1 MNLKKILTTTSLI
14 TLLSSLSA
22 TSNSADKIGVTQD
35 LGILI
40 TGYYKYDEPDYMYNK
55 SEVQDHLL
63 DNFGLM
69 YNAKNNFLYEGY
81 LNQLEFDADFRR
93 FDINYW
99 SNGTGTAKNIENDV
113 YNLRALYGIQ
123 ASDKLMFK
131 TGYGY
136 RYLLDK
142 KKGMFSS
149 NGTGP
154 GYDRTQEYTYIPFI
168 VEANMP
174 VAGVNGKLKL
184 EYDYFIWGFLE
195 NEYLNSASNTNM
207 RNDDGYSM
215 KVSYKFPYNGI
226 NIEPYYEYMNV
237 EKSNNHVRGGTTSWE
252 PHNTTTEFGVKVSKT
267 FGEQDL
273 KSVPNGKRL
282 FNNEKVYLG
291 AEILKVELDTG
302 ISNGSS
308 GVNIDEDSYGY
319 SIIAGYEINKNLDLE
334 LSYNDF
340 GKASVFM
347 PLAAS
352 TIKTDGRIQNKRF
365 ASGTQVPSGQDNLS
379 LNYRSSSTGISL
391 KPKAD
396 LGNGINVNAT
406 IGYANYLQS
415 EQTVYPNAGSG
426 QTMHEYEG
434 KDWFY
439 GVGVGAKVSNN
450 IDLSLNYKKYE
461 MYYDAEV
468 LSASIRY
475 IF

>member
-1 MNLKKILTTTSLI
+1 MNFKKILITTSLA
-14 TLLSSLSA
+14 TLLSSLST

-40 TGYYKYDEPDYMYNK
+40 TGYYKYDEPDFMYNK

-63 DNFGLM
+63 NNFGIM
-69 YNAKNNFLYEGY
+69 YNAKNNFLFEGY

-99 SNGTGTAKNIENDV
+99 SNGTGTVKNVENDV

-136 RYLLDK
+136 RHLIDK
-142 KKGMFSS
+142 KKGLTTT
-149 NGTGP
+149 TGGV
-154 GYDRTQEYTYIPFI
+154 GYDRIQEYEYIPFI

-184 EYDYFIWGFLE
+184 EYDYFIWGFNQ
-195 NEYLNSASNTNM
+195 NEFVNSASNVNM

-215 KVSYKFPYNGI
+215 KVSYKFPYSGI

-237 EKSNNHVRGGTTSWE
+237 EKSKTVSGSTE
-252 PHNTTTEFGVKVSKT
+252 PHNTTTEFGVKISKT
-267 FGEQDL
+267 FGEQEL

-291 AEILKVELDTG
+291 AEILRVELDTG
-302 ISNGSS
+302 LSNGSAN
-308 GVNIDEDSYGY
+308 VKIDEDSYGY
-319 SIIAGYEINKNLDLE
+319 SLTAGYEINKNLDLE
-334 LSYNDF
+334 ISYNDF
-340 GKASVFM
+340 GKAE
-347 PLAAS
+347 LTAS
-352 TIKTDGRIQNKRF
+352 TSGSTFKTDGRVQKRTYSSGSTLTTAQNNVSINF
-365 ASGTQVPSGQDNLS
+365 
-379 LNYRSSSTGISL
+379 RSNSTGVAL

-396 LGNGINVNAT
+396 LGNGVNINGLV
-406 IGYANYLQS
+406 GYANYLQS
-415 EQTVYPNAGSG
+415 EQTVYPNAGNS

-450 IDLSLNYKKYE
+450 LDLSLNYKKYE

-468 LSASIRY
+468 LSASVRY

>member
-1 MNLKKILTTTSLI
+1 MNFKKILITTSLA
-14 TLLSSLSA
+14 TLLSSLS
-22 TSNSADKIGVTQD
+22 TISNSADKIGVTQD

-40 TGYYKYDEPDYMYNK
+40 TGYYKYDEPDFMYNK

-63 DNFGLM
+63 NNFGIM
-69 YNAKNNFLYEGY
+69 YNAKNNFLLDGY

-99 SNGTGTAKNIENDV
+99 SNGTGTIKNVENDV

-136 RYLLDK
+136 RYLIDK
-142 KKGMFSS
+142 KKGVTTT
-149 NGTGP
+149 TGAV
-154 GYDRTQEYTYIPFI
+154 GYDRIQEYEYIPFI

-184 EYDYFIWGFLE
+184 EYDYFIWGFNQ
-195 NEYLNSASNTNM
+195 NEFVNSASNVNM

-215 KVSYKFPYNGI
+215 KVSYKFPYSGI

-237 EKSNNHVRGGTTSWE
+237 EKSKTVSGSTE
-252 PHNTTTEFGVKVSKT
+252 PHNTTTEFGVKISKT
-267 FGEQDL
+267 FGEQEL

-308 GVNIDEDSYGY
+308 GVKIDEDSYGY

-340 GKASVFM
+340 GKASIFM
-347 PLAAS
+347 PLVGS
-352 TIKTDGRIQNKRF
+352 TFKTDGRIQNKRF
-365 ASGTQVPSGQDNLS
+365 ASGTEVSSGQNNLS
-379 LNYRSSSTGISL
+379 VNYRSSSTGISL

-396 LGNGINVNAT
+396 LGNGVNINGL

-415 EQTVYPNAGSG
+415 EETVWPNAGNS
-426 QTMHEYEG
+426 QTMNEYEG

-450 IDLSLNYKKYE
+450 LDLSLNYKKYE

-468 LSASIRY
+468 LSASVRY

>member
-1 MNLKKILTTTSLI
+1 MNFKKILITTSLA
-14 TLLSSLSA
+14 TLLSSLS
-22 TSNSADKIGVTQD
+22 TISNSADKIGVTQD

-40 TGYYKYDEPDYMYNK
+40 TGYYKYDEPDFMYNK

-63 DNFGLM
+63 NNFGIM
-69 YNAKNNFLYEGY
+69 YNAKNNFLLDGY

-99 SNGTGTAKNIENDV
+99 SNGTGTIKNVENDV

-136 RYLLDK
+136 RYLIDK
-142 KKGMFSS
+142 KKGVTTT
-149 NGTGP
+149 TGAV
-154 GYDRTQEYTYIPFI
+154 GYDRIQEYEYIPFI

-184 EYDYFIWGFLE
+184 EYDHFVYGFNQ
-195 NEYLNSASNTNM
+195 NEFVNSASNVNM

-215 KVSYKFPYNGI
+215 KVSYKFPYSGI

-237 EKSNNHVRGGTTSWE
+237 EKSKTVSGSTE

-267 FGEQDL
+267 FGEQEL
-273 KSVPNGKRL
+273 KSVSNGKRL

-291 AEILKVELDTG
+291 ADILKVNLDTG
-302 ISNGSS
+302 LSS
-308 GVNIDEDSYGY
+308 PTGTVKIDEGSYGY
-319 SIIAGYEINKNLDLE
+319 TLTAGYEINKNLDLE
-334 LSYNDF
+334 ISYNDF
-340 GKASVFM
+340 GKAK
-347 PLAAS
+347 L
-352 TIKTDGRIQNKRF
+352 
-365 ASGTQVPSGQDNLS
+365 
-379 LNYRSSSTGISL
+379 SSSTGVNTFITDGRFANRYFPKGTELGMAYANGSINFRSNSTGIAL

-396 LGNGINVNAT
+396 LGNGININGFV
-406 IGYANYLQS
+406 GYANYLQS
-415 EQTVYPNAGSG
+415 EQEVYPTPAYNS
-426 QTMHEYEG
+426 MYEYEG

-450 IDLSLNYKKYE
+450 LDLSLNYKKYE

-468 LSASIRY
+468 LSASVRY

>member
-1 MNLKKILTTTSLI
+1 MNFKKILITTSLA
-14 TLLSSLSA
+14 TLLSSLST

-35 LGILI
+35 IGVLI
-40 TGYYKYDEPDYMYNK
+40 TGYYKYDEPDFMYNK

-63 DNFGLM
+63 NNFGIM
-69 YNAKNNFLYEGY
+69 YNAKNNFLFEGY

-123 ASDKLMFK
+123 VSDKLMFK

-136 RYLLDK
+136 RHLLDK
-142 KKGMFSS
+142 KKG
-149 NGTGP
+149 GLTTTGSV
-154 GYDRTQEYTYIPFI
+154 GYDRIQEYEYIPFI
-168 VEANMP
+168 AEAAMP
-174 VAGVNGKLKL
+174 IAGVNGKLKL
-184 EYDYFIWGFLE
+184 EYDYFVWGFNQ
-195 NEYLNSASNTNM
+195 NEFVNSASNVNM

-215 KVSYKFPYNGI
+215 KISYKFPYSGI

-237 EKSNNHVRGGTTSWE
+237 EKSTTVSGSTE

-291 AEILKVELDTG
+291 AEVLKVELDTG

-308 GVNIDEDSYGY
+308 GVKIDEDSYGY

-347 PLAAS
+347 PLSAS
-352 TIKTDGRIQNKRF
+352 TVKTDGRVQNKRF
-365 ASGTQVPSGQDNLS
+365 ASGASVSAGSDNLS
-379 LNYRSSSTGISL
+379 LNYRSNSTGISL

-396 LGNGINVNAT
+396 LGNGININGLV
-406 IGYANYLQS
+406 GYANYLQS
-415 EQTVYPNAGSG
+415 EQTVYPNAGNS
-426 QTMHEYEG
+426 QIMHEYEG

-439 GVGVGAKVSNN
+439 GVGVGVKVSNN
-450 IDLSLNYKKYE
+450 LDLSLNYKKYE

-468 LSASIRY
+468 LSASVRY

>member
-1 MNLKKILTTTSLI
+1 MNFKKILITTSLA
-14 TLLSSLSA
+14 TLLSSLST

-40 TGYYKYDEPDYMYNK
+40 TGYYKYDEPDFMYNK

-63 DNFGLM
+63 NNFGIM
-69 YNAKNNFLYEGY
+69 YNAKNNFLFEGY

-99 SNGTGTAKNIENDV
+99 SNGTGTVKNVENDV

-136 RYLLDK
+136 RHLIDK
-142 KKGMFSS
+142 KKGVTTT
-149 NGTGP
+149 TGGV
-154 GYDRTQEYTYIPFI
+154 GYDRIQEYEYIPFI

-184 EYDYFIWGFLE
+184 EYDYFVYGFNQ
-195 NEYLNSASNTNM
+195 NEFVNSASNVNM

-215 KVSYKFPYNGI
+215 KVSYKFPYSGI

-237 EKSNNHVRGGTTSWE
+237 EKSKTVSGSTE
-252 PHNTTTEFGVKVSKT
+252 PHNTTTEFGVKISKT
-267 FGEQDL
+267 FGEQEL
-273 KSVPNGKRL
+273 KSVPSGKRL
-282 FNNEKVYLG
+282 FNNEKIYLG
-291 AEILKVELDTG
+291 ADILKVNLDTG
-302 ISNGSS
+302 LSNGSAN
-308 GVNIDEDSYGY
+308 VKIDEDSYGY
-319 SIIAGYEINKNLDLE
+319 SLTAGYEINKNLDLE
-334 LSYNDF
+334 ISYNDF
-340 GKASVFM
+340 GKAELS
-347 PLAAS
+347 AS
-352 TIKTDGRIQNKRF
+352 TSGSTFKTDGRVQNRSYS
-365 ASGTQVPSGQDNLS
+365 SGSTLTTTQNNVSINF
-379 LNYRSSSTGISL
+379 RSNSTGVAL

-396 LGNGINVNAT
+396 LGNGVSINGLV
-406 IGYANYLQS
+406 GYANYLQS
-415 EQTVYPNAGSG
+415 EQTVYPNAGNN
-426 QTMHEYEG
+426 QTMHSYEG

-450 IDLSLNYKKYE
+450 LDLSLNYKKYE

-468 LSASIRY
+468 LSASVRY

>member
-40 TGYYKYDEPDYMYNK
+40 TGYYKYDEPDFMYNK

-63 DNFGLM
+63 NNFGIM

-99 SNGTGTAKNIENDV
+99 SNGTGTLKNVENDV

-136 RYLLDK
+136 RHLLDK
-142 KKGMFSS
+142 KKGLYTS
-149 NGTGP
+149 NGSGP
-154 GYDRTQEYTYIPFI
+154 AYDRTQEYEYIPFI

-184 EYDYFIWGFLE
+184 EYDYFIWGFNQ
-195 NEYLNSASNTNM
+195 NEFVNSASNVNM

-215 KVSYKFPYNGI
+215 KVSYKFPYSGI

-237 EKSNNHVRGGTTSWE
+237 EKSTTVSGSTE

-308 GVNIDEDSYGY
+308 GVKIDEDSYGY

-352 TIKTDGRIQNKRF
+352 TAKTDGRFQNKRF
-365 ASGTQVPSGQDNLS
+365 ASGTTFSAGTDNVS

-396 LGNGINVNAT
+396 LGNGVNINALV
-406 IGYANYLQS
+406 GYANYLQS
-415 EQTVYPNAGSG
+415 EETVAPNIGNS
-426 QTMHEYEG
+426 QVMHEYEG

-450 IDLSLNYKKYE
+450 LDLSLNYKKYE

-468 LSASIRY
+468 LSASVRY

>member
-40 TGYYKYDEPDYMYNK
+40 TGYYKYDEPDFMYNK

-63 DNFGLM
+63 NNFGIM

-123 ASDKLMFK
+123 VSDKLMFK

-136 RYLLDK
+136 RHLLDK
-142 KKGMFSS
+142 KKG
-149 NGTGP
+149 GLTTTGSV
-154 GYDRTQEYTYIPFI
+154 GYDRIQEYEYIPFI
-168 VEANMP
+168 AEANMP
-174 VAGVNGKLKL
+174 IAGVNGKLKL
-184 EYDYFIWGFLE
+184 EYDYFVWGFNQ
-195 NEYLNSASNTNM
+195 NEFVNSASNVNM

-215 KVSYKFPYNGI
+215 KISYKFPYSGI

-237 EKSNNHVRGGTTSWE
+237 EKSTTVSGSTE
-252 PHNTTTEFGVKVSKT
+252 PHNTTTEFGVKISKT

-282 FNNEKVYLG
+282 FNNEKLYLG
-291 AEILKVELDTG
+291 AEVLKVELDTG

-308 GVNIDEDSYGY
+308 GVKIDEDSYGY

-347 PLAAS
+347 PLSAS
-352 TIKTDGRIQNKRF
+352 TVKTDGRVQNKRY
-365 ASGTQVPSGQDNLS
+365 ASGTQVSAGADNLS

-396 LGNGINVNAT
+396 LGNGVNINALV
-406 IGYANYLQS
+406 GYANYLQS
-415 EQTVYPNAGSG
+415 EETVSPNIGNA
-426 QTMHEYEG
+426 QVMHEYEG

-439 GVGVGAKVSNN
+439 GVGVGAKISNN
-450 IDLSLNYKKYE
+450 LDLSLNYKKYE

-468 LSASIRY
+468 LSASVRY

>member
-1 MNLKKILTTTSLI
+1 
-14 TLLSSLSA
+14 
-22 TSNSADKIGVTQD
+22 
-35 LGILI
+35 
-40 TGYYKYDEPDYMYNK
+40 
-55 SEVQDHLL
+55 
-63 DNFGLM
+63 
-69 YNAKNNFLYEGY
+69 
-81 LNQLEFDADFRR
+81 
-93 FDINYW
+93 
-99 SNGTGTAKNIENDV
+99 
-113 YNLRALYGIQ
+113 
-123 ASDKLMFK
+123 
-131 TGYGY
+131 
-136 RYLLDK
+136 
-142 KKGMFSS
+142 
-149 NGTGP
+149 
-154 GYDRTQEYTYIPFI
+154 
-168 VEANMP
+168 MP
-174 VAGVNGKLKL
+174 VAGINGKLKL
-184 EYDYFIWGFLE
+184 EYDHFVYGFNQ
-195 NEYLNSASNTNM
+195 NEFVNSASNVNM

-237 EKSNNHVRGGTTSWE
+237 ERSTTVSGFTE

-267 FGEQDL
+267 FGEQEL

-308 GVNIDEDSYGY
+308 GVKIDEDSYGY

-352 TIKTDGRIQNKRF
+352 TAKTDGRLQNKRF
-365 ASGTQVPSGQDNLS
+365 ASGTTIQANNNSTS
-379 LNYRSSSTGISL
+379 LNYRSNSKGLAL

-396 LGNGINVNAT
+396 LGNGVNINGLV
-406 IGYANYLQS
+406 GYANYLQS
-415 EQTVYPNAGSG
+415 EQTVYPNAGNS
-426 QTMHEYEG
+426 QSMFEYEG

-439 GVGVGAKVSNN
+439 GVGVGVKVSNN
-450 IDLSLNYKKYE
+450 LDLSLNYKKYE

-468 LSASIRY
+468 LSASVRY

>member
-1 MNLKKILTTTSLI
+1 MNFKKILITTSLA
-14 TLLSSLSA
+14 TLLSSLST

-40 TGYYKYDEPDYMYNK
+40 TGYYKYDEPDFMYNK

-63 DNFGLM
+63 NNFGIM
-69 YNAKNNFLYEGY
+69 YNAKNNFLFEGY

-99 SNGTGTAKNIENDV
+99 SNGTGTVKNVENDV

-136 RYLLDK
+136 RHLIDK
-142 KKGMFSS
+142 KKGVTTT
-149 NGTGP
+149 TGGV
-154 GYDRTQEYTYIPFI
+154 GYDRIQEYEYIPFI

-184 EYDYFIWGFLE
+184 EYDYFIWGFNQ
-195 NEYLNSASNTNM
+195 NEFVNSASNVNM

-215 KVSYKFPYNGI
+215 KVSYKFPYSGI

-237 EKSNNHVRGGTTSWE
+237 EKSKTVSGSTE
-252 PHNTTTEFGVKVSKT
+252 PHNTTTEFGVKISKT
-267 FGEQDL
+267 FGEQEL

-291 AEILKVELDTG
+291 AEILRVELDTG
-302 ISNGSS
+302 LSNGSAN
-308 GVNIDEDSYGY
+308 VKIDEDSYGY
-319 SIIAGYEINKNLDLE
+319 SLTAGYEINKNLDLE
-334 LSYNDF
+334 ISYNDF
-340 GKASVFM
+340 GKAE
-347 PLAAS
+347 LTAS
-352 TIKTDGRIQNKRF
+352 TSGSTFKTDGRVQNRTYS
-365 ASGTQVPSGQDNLS
+365 SGSTLTTAQNNVSINF
-379 LNYRSSSTGISL
+379 RSNSTGVAL

-396 LGNGINVNAT
+396 LGNGVNINGLV
-406 IGYANYLQS
+406 GYANYLQS
-415 EQTVYPNAGSG
+415 EQTVYPNAGNS

-450 IDLSLNYKKYE
+450 LDLSLNYKKYE

-468 LSASIRY
+468 LSASVRY

>member
-1 MNLKKILTTTSLI
+1 MNFKKILITTSLA
-14 TLLSSLSA
+14 TLLSSLST

-40 TGYYKYDEPDYMYNK
+40 TGYYKYDEPDFMYNK

-63 DNFGLM
+63 NNFGIM
-69 YNAKNNFLYEGY
+69 YNAKNNFLFEGY

-99 SNGTGTAKNIENDV
+99 SNGTGTVKNVENDV

-136 RYLLDK
+136 RHLIDK
-142 KKGMFSS
+142 KKGVTTT
-149 NGTGP
+149 TGGV
-154 GYDRTQEYTYIPFI
+154 GYDRIQEYEYIPFI

-184 EYDYFIWGFLE
+184 EYDYFIWGFNQ
-195 NEYLNSASNTNM
+195 NEFVNSASNVNM

-215 KVSYKFPYNGI
+215 KVSYKFPYSGI

-237 EKSNNHVRGGTTSWE
+237 EKSKTVSGSTE
-252 PHNTTTEFGVKVSKT
+252 PHNTTTEFGVKISKT
-267 FGEQDL
+267 FGEQEL

-302 ISNGSS
+302 LSNGSAN
-308 GVNIDEDSYGY
+308 VKIDEDSYGY
-319 SIIAGYEINKNLDLE
+319 SLTAGYEINKNLDLE
-334 LSYNDF
+334 ISYNDF
-340 GKASVFM
+340 GKAE
-347 PLAAS
+347 LTAS
-352 TIKTDGRIQNKRF
+352 TSGSTFKTDGRVQNRTYS
-365 ASGTQVPSGQDNLS
+365 SGSTLTTAQNNVSINF
-379 LNYRSSSTGISL
+379 RSNSTGVAL

-396 LGNGINVNAT
+396 LGNGVNINGLV
-406 IGYANYLQS
+406 GYANYLQS
-415 EQTVYPNAGSG
+415 EQTVYPNAGNS

-450 IDLSLNYKKYE
+450 LDLSLNYKKYE

-468 LSASIRY
+468 LSASVRY

>member
-1 MNLKKILTTTSLI
+1 MNFKKILITTSLA
-14 TLLSSLSA
+14 TLLSSLST

-40 TGYYKYDEPDYMYNK
+40 TGYYKYDEPDFMYNK

-63 DNFGLM
+63 NNFGIM
-69 YNAKNNFLYEGY
+69 YNAKNNFLFEGY

-99 SNGTGTAKNIENDV
+99 SNGTGTVKNVENDV

-136 RYLLDK
+136 RHLIDK
-142 KKGMFSS
+142 KKGVTTT
-149 NGTGP
+149 TGGV
-154 GYDRTQEYTYIPFI
+154 GYDRIQEYEYIPFI

-184 EYDYFIWGFLE
+184 EYDYFIWGFNQ
-195 NEYLNSASNTNM
+195 NEFVNSASNVNM

-215 KVSYKFPYNGI
+215 KVSYKFPYSGI

-237 EKSNNHVRGGTTSWE
+237 EKSKTVSGSTE
-252 PHNTTTEFGVKVSKT
+252 PHNTTTEFGVKISKT
-267 FGEQDL
+267 FGEQEL

-302 ISNGSS
+302 LSNGSAN
-308 GVNIDEDSYGY
+308 VKIDEDSYGY
-319 SIIAGYEINKNLDLE
+319 SLTAGYEINKNLDLE
-334 LSYNDF
+334 ISYNDF
-340 GKASVFM
+340 GKAQ
-347 PLAAS
+347 LTAS
-352 TIKTDGRIQNKRF
+352 TSGSTFKTDGRVQNRTYS
-365 ASGTQVPSGQDNLS
+365 SGSTLTTAQNNVSINF
-379 LNYRSSSTGISL
+379 RSNSTGVAL

-396 LGNGINVNAT
+396 LGNGVNINGLV
-406 IGYANYLQS
+406 GYANYLQS
-415 EQTVYPNAGSG
+415 EQTVYPNAGNS
-426 QTMHEYEG
+426 QIMHEYEG

-450 IDLSLNYKKYE
+450 LDLSLNYKKYE

>member
-40 TGYYKYDEPDYMYNK
+40 TGYYKYDEPDFMYNK

-63 DNFGLM
+63 NNFGIM

-123 ASDKLMFK
+123 VSDKLMFK

-136 RYLLDK
+136 RHLLDK
-142 KKGMFSS
+142 KKG
-149 NGTGP
+149 GLTTTGSV
-154 GYDRTQEYTYIPFI
+154 GYDRIQEYEYIPFI
-168 VEANMP
+168 AEANMP
-174 VAGVNGKLKL
+174 IAGVNGKLKL
-184 EYDYFIWGFLE
+184 EYDYFVWGFNQ
-195 NEYLNSASNTNM
+195 NEFVNSASNVNM

-215 KVSYKFPYNGI
+215 KISYKFPYSGI

-237 EKSNNHVRGGTTSWE
+237 EKSKTVSGSTE
-252 PHNTTTEFGVKVSKT
+252 PHNTTTELGVKFSKT

-282 FNNEKVYLG
+282 FNNEKLYLG
-291 AEILKVELDTG
+291 AEVLKVELDTG

-308 GVNIDEDSYGY
+308 GVKIDEDSYGY

-347 PLAAS
+347 PLSAS
-352 TIKTDGRIQNKRF
+352 TAKTDGRFQNKRW
-365 ASGTQVPSGQDNLS
+365 ASGTTFSAGADNLS
-379 LNYRSSSTGISL
+379 LNYRSNSTGISL

-396 LGNGINVNAT
+396 LGNGVNINALV
-406 IGYANYLQS
+406 GYANYLQS
-415 EQTVYPNAGSG
+415 EESVAPNLGNA
-426 QTMHEYEG
+426 QVMHEYQG

-439 GVGVGAKVSNN
+439 GVGVGAKISNN
-450 IDLSLNYKKYE
+450 LDLSLNYKKYE

-468 LSASIRY
+468 LSASVRY

>member
-1 MNLKKILTTTSLI
+1 MNFKKILITTSLA
-14 TLLSSLSA
+14 TLLSSLST

-40 TGYYKYDEPDYMYNK
+40 TGYYKYDEPDFMYNK

-63 DNFGLM
+63 NNFGIM
-69 YNAKNNFLYEGY
+69 YNAKNNFLFEGY

-136 RYLLDK
+136 RHLLDK
-142 KKGMFSS
+142 KKG
-149 NGTGP
+149 GLTTTGSV
-154 GYDRTQEYTYIPFI
+154 GYDRIQEYEYIPFI

-174 VAGVNGKLKL
+174 VAGINGKLKL
-184 EYDYFIWGFLE
+184 EYDHFVYGFNQ
-195 NEYLNSASNTNM
+195 NEFVNSASNVNM

-215 KVSYKFPYNGI
+215 KVSYKFPYSGI

-237 EKSNNHVRGGTTSWE
+237 EKSKTVSGSTE
-252 PHNTTTEFGVKVSKT
+252 PHNTTTEFGVKISKT

-282 FNNEKVYLG
+282 FNNEKLYLG
-291 AEILKVELDTG
+291 AEVLKVELDTG

-308 GVNIDEDSYGY
+308 GVKIDENSYGY

-347 PLAAS
+347 PLSAS
-352 TIKTDGRIQNKRF
+352 TVKTDGRVQNKRY
-365 ASGTQVPSGQDNLS
+365 ASGTQVPAGNDNLS

-396 LGNGINVNAT
+396 LGNGVNINALV
-406 IGYANYLQS
+406 GYANYLQS
-415 EQTVYPNAGSG
+415 EETVAPNIGNS
-426 QTMHEYEG
+426 QVMREYQG

-439 GVGVGAKVSNN
+439 GVGVGAKISNN
-450 IDLSLNYKKYE
+450 LDLSLNYKKYE

-468 LSASIRY
+468 LSASVRY

>member
-1 MNLKKILTTTSLI
+1 MNFKKILITTSLV
-14 TLLSSLSA
+14 TLLSSLST

-63 DNFGLM
+63 NNFGIM
-69 YNAKNNFLYEGY
+69 YNAKNNFLFEGY

-99 SNGTGTAKNIENDV
+99 SNGTGTVKNVENDV

-136 RYLLDK
+136 RHLIDK
-142 KKGMFSS
+142 KKGVRST
-149 NGTGP
+149 TGAV
-154 GYDRTQEYTYIPFI
+154 GYDRIQEYEYIPFI

-184 EYDYFIWGFLE
+184 EYDHFVYGFNQ
-195 NEYLNSASNTNM
+195 NEFVNSASNVNM

-215 KVSYKFPYNGI
+215 KVSYKFPYSGI

-237 EKSNNHVRGGTTSWE
+237 EKSKTVSGSTE

-267 FGEQDL
+267 FGEQEL

-291 AEILKVELDTG
+291 ADILKVNLDTG
-302 ISNGSS
+302 LSS
-308 GVNIDEDSYGY
+308 PTGTVKIDEGSYGY
-319 SIIAGYEINKNLDLE
+319 TLTAGYEINKNLDLE
-334 LSYNDF
+334 ISYNDF
-340 GKASVFM
+340 GKAK
-347 PLAAS
+347 L
-352 TIKTDGRIQNKRF
+352 
-365 ASGTQVPSGQDNLS
+365 
-379 LNYRSSSTGISL
+379 SSSTGANTFITDGRLQNRSYPKGTELGMVYNNGSINFRSNSTGIAL

-396 LGNGINVNAT
+396 LGNGININGFV
-406 IGYANYLQS
+406 GYANYLQS
-415 EQTVYPNAGSG
+415 EQEVYPTPAYNL
-426 QTMHEYEG
+426 MYEYEG

-450 IDLSLNYKKYE
+450 LDLSLSYKKYE

-468 LSASIRY
+468 LSASVRY

>member
-1 MNLKKILTTTSLI
+1 MNFKKILITTSLV
-14 TLLSSLSA
+14 TLLSSLST

-40 TGYYKYDEPDYMYNK
+40 TGYYKYDEPDFMYNK

-63 DNFGLM
+63 NNFGIT
-69 YNAKNNFLYEGY
+69 YNAKNNFLLEGY

-99 SNGTGTAKNIENDV
+99 SNGTGTVKNVENDV

-136 RYLLDK
+136 RHLIDK
-142 KKGMFSS
+142 KKGVTTT
-149 NGTGP
+149 TGAV
-154 GYDRTQEYTYIPFI
+154 GYDRIQEYEYIPFI

-184 EYDYFIWGFLE
+184 EYDYFVYGFNQ
-195 NEYLNSASNTNM
+195 NEFVNSASNVNM

-215 KVSYKFPYNGI
+215 KVSYKFPYSGI

-237 EKSNNHVRGGTTSWE
+237 EKSKTVSGSTE

-267 FGEQDL
+267 FGEQEL
-273 KSVPNGKRL
+273 KSVSNGKRL

-302 ISNGSS
+302 LSNGSAN
-308 GVNIDEDSYGY
+308 VKIDEDSYGY
-319 SIIAGYEINKNLDLE
+319 SLTAGYEINKNLDLE
-334 LSYNDF
+334 ISYNDF
-340 GKASVFM
+340 GKAKLS
-347 PLAAS
+347 AS
-352 TIKTDGRIQNKRF
+352 TSGSTFKTDGRSQNKTWS
-365 ASGTQVPSGQDNLS
+365 SGTTLTTTQNNTSINF
-379 LNYRSSSTGISL
+379 RSNSTGIAL

-396 LGNGINVNAT
+396 LGNGVNINGLV
-406 IGYANYLQS
+406 GYANYLQS
-415 EQTVYPNAGSG
+415 EQTVYPNAGNS
-426 QTMHEYEG
+426 QSMFEYEG

-439 GVGVGAKVSNN
+439 GVGVGAKVSSNL
-450 IDLSLNYKKYE
+450 DLSLNYKKYE

-468 LSASIRY
+468 LSASVRY

>member
-1 MNLKKILTTTSLI
+1 LITTSLV
-14 TLLSSLSA
+14 TLLSSLST

-40 TGYYKYDEPDYMYNK
+40 TGYYKYDEPDFMYNK

-63 DNFGLM
+63 NNFGIM
-69 YNAKNNFLYEGY
+69 YNAKNNFLLDGY

-99 SNGTGTAKNIENDV
+99 SNGTGTIKNVENDV

-136 RYLLDK
+136 RYLIDK
-142 KKGMFSS
+142 KKGVTTT
-149 NGTGP
+149 TGAV
-154 GYDRTQEYTYIPFI
+154 GYDRIQEYEYIPFI

-184 EYDYFIWGFLE
+184 EYDYFIWGFNQ
-195 NEYLNSASNTNM
+195 NEFVNSASNVNM

-215 KVSYKFPYNGI
+215 KVSYKFPYSGI

-237 EKSNNHVRGGTTSWE
+237 EKSKTVSGSTE
-252 PHNTTTEFGVKVSKT
+252 PHNTTTEFGVKISKT
-267 FGEQDL
+267 FGEQEL

-308 GVNIDEDSYGY
+308 GVKIDEDSYGY

-340 GKASVFM
+340 GKASIFM
-347 PLAAS
+347 PLTGS
-352 TIKTDGRIQNKRF
+352 TFKTDGRIQNKRF
-365 ASGTQVPSGQDNLS
+365 ASGTEVSSGQNNLS
-379 LNYRSSSTGISL
+379 VNYRSSSTGISL

-396 LGNGINVNAT
+396 LGNGVNINGL

-415 EQTVYPNAGSG
+415 EETVWPNAGNS
-426 QTMHEYEG
+426 QTMNEYEG

-450 IDLSLNYKKYE
+450 LDLSLNYKKYE

-468 LSASIRY
+468 LSASVRY

>member
-1 MNLKKILTTTSLI
+1 MNFKKILITTSLA
-14 TLLSSLSA
+14 TLLSSLST

-40 TGYYKYDEPDYMYNK
+40 TGYYKYDEPDFMYNK

-63 DNFGLM
+63 NNFGIM
-69 YNAKNNFLYEGY
+69 YNAKNNFLFEGY

-99 SNGTGTAKNIENDV
+99 SNGTGTVKNVENDV

-136 RYLLDK
+136 RHLIDK
-142 KKGMFSS
+142 KKGVTTT
-149 NGTGP
+149 TGGV
-154 GYDRTQEYTYIPFI
+154 GYDRIQEYEYIPFI

-184 EYDYFIWGFLE
+184 EYDYFIWGFNQ
-195 NEYLNSASNTNM
+195 NEFVNSASNVNM

-215 KVSYKFPYNGI
+215 KVSYKFPYSGI

-237 EKSNNHVRGGTTSWE
+237 EKSKTVSGSTE
-252 PHNTTTEFGVKVSKT
+252 PHNTTTEFGVKISKT
-267 FGEQDL
+267 FGEQEL

-302 ISNGSS
+302 LSNGSAN
-308 GVNIDEDSYGY
+308 VKIDEDSYGY
-319 SIIAGYEINKNLDLE
+319 SLTAGYEINKNLDLE
-334 LSYNDF
+334 ISYNDF
-340 GKASVFM
+340 GKAQ
-347 PLAAS
+347 LTAS
-352 TIKTDGRIQNKRF
+352 TSGSTFKTDGRVQNRTYS
-365 ASGTQVPSGQDNLS
+365 SGSTLTTAQNNVSINF
-379 LNYRSSSTGISL
+379 RSNSTGVAL

-396 LGNGINVNAT
+396 LGNGVNINGLV
-406 IGYANYLQS
+406 GYANYLQS
-415 EQTVYPNAGSG
+415 EQTVYPNAGNS

-439 GVGVGAKVSNN
+439 GVGIGAKVSNN
-450 IDLSLNYKKYE
+450 LDLSLNYKKYE

-468 LSASIRY
+468 LSASVRY

>member
-1 MNLKKILTTTSLI
+1 
-14 TLLSSLSA
+14 LSSLS
-22 TSNSADKIGVTQD
+22 TISNSADKIGVTQD

-40 TGYYKYDEPDYMYNK
+40 TGYYKYDEPDFMYNK

-63 DNFGLM
+63 NNFGIM
-69 YNAKNNFLYEGY
+69 YNAKNNFLLDGY

-99 SNGTGTAKNIENDV
+99 SNGTGTIKNVENDV

-136 RYLLDK
+136 RYLIDK
-142 KKGMFSS
+142 KKGVTTT
-149 NGTGP
+149 TGAV
-154 GYDRTQEYTYIPFI
+154 GYDRIQEYEYIPFI

-184 EYDYFIWGFLE
+184 EYDYFIWGFNQ
-195 NEYLNSASNTNM
+195 NEFVNSASNVNM

-215 KVSYKFPYNGI
+215 KVSYKFPYSGI

-237 EKSNNHVRGGTTSWE
+237 EKSKTVSGSTE
-252 PHNTTTEFGVKVSKT
+252 PHNTTTEFGVKISKT
-267 FGEQDL
+267 FGEQEL

-302 ISNGSS
+302 LSNGSAN
-308 GVNIDEDSYGY
+308 VKIDEDSYGY
-319 SIIAGYEINKNLDLE
+319 SLTAGYEINKNLDLE
-334 LSYNDF
+334 ISYNDF
-340 GKASVFM
+340 GKAE
-347 PLAAS
+347 LTAS
-352 TIKTDGRIQNKRF
+352 TSGSTFKTDGRVQNRTYS
-365 ASGTQVPSGQDNLS
+365 SGSTLTTAQNNVSINF
-379 LNYRSSSTGISL
+379 RSNSTGVAL

-396 LGNGINVNAT
+396 LGNGVNINGLV
-406 IGYANYLQS
+406 GYANYLQS
-415 EQTVYPNAGSG
+415 EQTVYPNAGNS

-439 GVGVGAKVSNN
+439 GVGVGVKVSNN
-450 IDLSLNYKKYE
+450 LDLSLNYKKYE

-468 LSASIRY
+468 LSASVRY

>member
-40 TGYYKYDEPDYMYNK
+40 TGYYKYDEPDFMYNK

-63 DNFGLM
+63 NNFGIM

-123 ASDKLMFK
+123 VSDKLMFK

-136 RYLLDK
+136 RHLLDK
-142 KKGMFSS
+142 KKG
-149 NGTGP
+149 GLTTTGSV
-154 GYDRTQEYTYIPFI
+154 GYDRIQEYEYIPFI
-168 VEANMP
+168 AEANMP
-174 VAGVNGKLKL
+174 IAGVNGKLKL
-184 EYDYFIWGFLE
+184 EYDYFVWGFNQ
-195 NEYLNSASNTNM
+195 NEFVNSASNVNM

-215 KVSYKFPYNGI
+215 KISYKFPYSGI

-237 EKSNNHVRGGTTSWE
+237 EKSKTVSGSTE
-252 PHNTTTEFGVKVSKT
+252 PHNTTTELGVKFSKT

-282 FNNEKVYLG
+282 FNNEKLYLG
-291 AEILKVELDTG
+291 AEVLKVELDTG

-308 GVNIDEDSYGY
+308 GVKIDEDSYGY

-340 GKASVFM
+340 GKASIFM
-347 PLAAS
+347 PLAGS
-352 TIKTDGRIQNKRF
+352 TFKTDGRIQNKRF
-365 ASGTQVPSGQDNLS
+365 ASGTEVFSGQNNLS
-379 LNYRSSSTGISL
+379 VNYRSSSTGISL

-396 LGNGINVNAT
+396 LGNGVNINGL

-415 EQTVYPNAGSG
+415 EQTVWPNAGNS
-426 QTMHEYEG
+426 QTMNEYEG

-439 GVGVGAKVSNN
+439 GVGVSAKVSNN
-450 IDLSLNYKKYE
+450 LDLSLNYKKYE

-468 LSASIRY
+468 LSASVRY

>member
-1 MNLKKILTTTSLI
+1 MNFKKILITTSLV
-14 TLLSSLSA
+14 TLLSSLST

-40 TGYYKYDEPDYMYNK
+40 TGYYKYDEPDFMYNK

-63 DNFGLM
+63 NNFGIM
-69 YNAKNNFLYEGY
+69 YNAKNNFLLEGY

-99 SNGTGTAKNIENDV
+99 SNGTGTVKNVENDV

-136 RYLLDK
+136 RHLIDK
-142 KKGMFSS
+142 KKGVRTT
-149 NGTGP
+149 TGAV
-154 GYDRTQEYTYIPFI
+154 GYDRIQEYEYIPFI

-184 EYDYFIWGFLE
+184 EYDHFVYGFNQ
-195 NEYLNSASNTNM
+195 NEFVNSASNVNM

-215 KVSYKFPYNGI
+215 KVSYKFPYSGI

-237 EKSNNHVRGGTTSWE
+237 ERSTTVSGSTE

-267 FGEQDL
+267 FGEQEL

-302 ISNGSS
+302 LSNGSAN
-308 GVNIDEDSYGY
+308 VKIDEDSYGY
-319 SIIAGYEINKNLDLE
+319 SLTAGYEINKNLDLE
-334 LSYNDF
+334 ISYNDF
-340 GKASVFM
+340 GKAKLS
-347 PLAAS
+347 AS
-352 TIKTDGRIQNKRF
+352 TSGSTFKTDGRSQNKTWS
-365 ASGTQVPSGQDNLS
+365 SGTTLTTTQNNTSINF
-379 LNYRSSSTGISL
+379 RSNSTGIAL

-396 LGNGINVNAT
+396 LGNGVNINGLV
-406 IGYANYLQS
+406 GYANYLQS
-415 EQTVYPNAGSG
+415 EQTVYPNAGNS
-426 QTMHEYEG
+426 QSMFEYEG

-439 GVGVGAKVSNN
+439 GVGVGAKVSSNL
-450 IDLSLNYKKYE
+450 DLSLNYKKYE

-468 LSASIRY
+468 LSASVRY

>member
-1 MNLKKILTTTSLI
+1 MNLKKLLLTTSLA
-14 TLLSSLSA
+14 TLLTTLSS

-35 LGILI
+35 LGFLI
-40 TGYYKYDEPDYMYNK
+40 TGYHKYDEPDFMYNK
-55 SEVQDHLL
+55 SEAQDHLL

-69 YNAKNNFLYEGY
+69 YNAKNSFLFEGY
-81 LNQLEFDADFRR
+81 LNQIELDADFRR

-99 SNGTGTAKNIENDV
+99 SNGSGTFNNIENDM
-113 YNLRALYGIQ
+113 YNLRGLYGIQ

-131 TGYGY
+131 TGLGY
-136 RYLLDK
+136 RYLIDK
-142 KKGMFSS
+142 KKGGYSS
-149 NGTGP
+149 NGSGP
-154 GYDRTQEYTYIPFI
+154 GYDRIQEYQYIPFI
-168 VEANMP
+168 AEANMP
-174 VAGVNGKLKL
+174 LSGINGKLKF
-184 EYDYFIWGFLE
+184 EYDYIFYGKNQ
-195 NEYLNSASNTNM
+195 NEYPSSSSNHTH
-207 RNDDGYSM
+207 RNDDGFGF
-215 KVSYKFPYNGI
+215 KVSYKFPYSGL
-226 NIEPYYEYMNV
+226 NIEPYYEYLNI
-237 EKSNNHVRGGTTSWE
+237 ERSTTNSGFLE
-252 PHNTTTEFGVKVSKT
+252 PHNTTNEYGIKISKT
-267 FGEQDL
+267 FGEQEL

-352 TIKTDGRIQNKRF
+352 TVKTDGRIQNKRF
-365 ASGTQVPSGQDNLS
+365 ASGTQVTSGQDNLS

-396 LGNGINVNAT
+396 LGNGVNINALV
-406 IGYANYLQS
+406 GYANYLQS
-415 EQTVYPNAGSG
+415 EESVAPNIGDL
-426 QTMHEYEG
+426 QVMHEYEG

-450 IDLSLNYKKYE
+450 LDLSLNYKKYE

-468 LSASIRY
+468 LSASVRY

>member
-1 MNLKKILTTTSLI
+1 MNFKKILITTSLV
-14 TLLSSLSA
+14 TLLSSLST

-63 DNFGLM
+63 NNFGIM
-69 YNAKNNFLYEGY
+69 YNAKNNFLFEGY

-99 SNGTGTAKNIENDV
+99 SNGTGTVKNVENDV

-136 RYLLDK
+136 RHLIDK
-142 KKGMFSS
+142 KKGVRST
-149 NGTGP
+149 TGAV
-154 GYDRTQEYTYIPFI
+154 GYDRIQEYEYIPFI

-184 EYDYFIWGFLE
+184 EYDHFVYGFNQ
-195 NEYLNSASNTNM
+195 NEFVNSASNVNM

-215 KVSYKFPYNGI
+215 KVSYKFPYSGI

-237 EKSNNHVRGGTTSWE
+237 EKSKTVSGSTE

-267 FGEQDL
+267 FGEQEL

-291 AEILKVELDTG
+291 ADILKVNLDTG
-302 ISNGSS
+302 LSS
-308 GVNIDEDSYGY
+308 PTGTVKIDEGSYGY
-319 SIIAGYEINKNLDLE
+319 TLTAGYEINKNLDLE
-334 LSYNDF
+334 ISYNDF
-340 GKASVFM
+340 GKAKLS
-347 PLAAS
+347 AS
-352 TIKTDGRIQNKRF
+352 TGGDTFITDGRLQNR
-365 ASGTQVPSGQDNLS
+365 SYPNGTQLGMVYDNGS
-379 LNYRSSSTGISL
+379 INFRSNSTGIAL

-396 LGNGINVNAT
+396 LGNGININGFV
-406 IGYANYLQS
+406 GYANYLQS
-415 EQTVYPNAGSG
+415 EQEVYPTPAYNI
-426 QTMHEYEG
+426 MYEYEG

-439 GVGVGAKVSNN
+439 GVGVGVKVSNN
-450 IDLSLNYKKYE
+450 LDLSLSYKKYE

-468 LSASIRY
+468 LSASVRY

>member
-1 MNLKKILTTTSLI
+1 MNFKKILITTSLA
-14 TLLSSLSA
+14 TLLSSLST

-40 TGYYKYDEPDYMYNK
+40 TGYYKYDEPDFMYNK

-63 DNFGLM
+63 NNFGIM
-69 YNAKNNFLYEGY
+69 YNAKNNFLFEGY

-99 SNGTGTAKNIENDV
+99 SNGTGTVKNVENDV

-136 RYLLDK
+136 RHLIDK
-142 KKGMFSS
+142 KKGVRTT
-149 NGTGP
+149 TGAV
-154 GYDRTQEYTYIPFI
+154 GYDRIQEYEYIPFI

-184 EYDYFIWGFLE
+184 EYDHFVYGFNQ
-195 NEYLNSASNTNM
+195 NEFVNSASNVNM

-215 KVSYKFPYNGI
+215 KVSYKFPYSGI

-237 EKSNNHVRGGTTSWE
+237 ERSTTVSGSTE

-308 GVNIDEDSYGY
+308 GVKIDEDSYGY

-347 PLAAS
+347 PLGAS
-352 TIKTDGRIQNKRF
+352 TVKTDGRFQNKRW
-365 ASGTQVPSGQDNLS
+365 ASGTTFSAGSDNVS
-379 LNYRSSSTGISL
+379 LNYRSSSTGLAL

-396 LGNGINVNAT
+396 LGNGVNINGLV
-406 IGYANYLQS
+406 GYANYLQS
-415 EQTVYPNAGSG
+415 EQTVFPNAGNS
-426 QTMHEYEG
+426 QYMFEYEG

-439 GVGVGAKVSNN
+439 GVGVGVKVSNN
-450 IDLSLNYKKYE
+450 LDLSLNYKKYE

-468 LSASIRY
+468 LSASVRY

>member
-1 MNLKKILTTTSLI
+1 MNFKKILITTSLV
-14 TLLSSLSA
+14 TLLSSLST

-40 TGYYKYDEPDYMYNK
+40 TGYYKYDEPDFMYNK

-63 DNFGLM
+63 NNFGIM
-69 YNAKNNFLYEGY
+69 YNAKNNFLLEGY

-99 SNGTGTAKNIENDV
+99 SNGTGTVKNVENDV

-136 RYLLDK
+136 RHLIDK
-142 KKGMFSS
+142 KKGVRTT
-149 NGTGP
+149 TGAV
-154 GYDRTQEYTYIPFI
+154 GYDRIQEYEYIPFI

-184 EYDYFIWGFLE
+184 EYDHFVYGFNQ
-195 NEYLNSASNTNM
+195 NEFVNSASNVNM

-215 KVSYKFPYNGI
+215 KVSYKFPYSGI

-237 EKSNNHVRGGTTSWE
+237 ERSTTVSGSTE

-267 FGEQDL
+267 FGEQEL

-302 ISNGSS
+302 LSNGSAN
-308 GVNIDEDSYGY
+308 VKIDEDSYGY
-319 SIIAGYEINKNLDLE
+319 SLTAGYEINKNLDLE
-334 LSYNDF
+334 ISYNDF
-340 GKASVFM
+340 GKAKLS
-347 PLAAS
+347 AS
-352 TIKTDGRIQNKRF
+352 TSGSTFKTDGRVQNRTYS
-365 ASGTQVPSGQDNLS
+365 SGSTLTTAQNNVSINF
-379 LNYRSSSTGISL
+379 RSNSTGVAL

-396 LGNGINVNAT
+396 LGNGVNINGLV
-406 IGYANYLQS
+406 GYANYLQS
-415 EQTVYPNAGSG
+415 EQTVYPNAGNS
-426 QTMHEYEG
+426 QSMFEYEG

-450 IDLSLNYKKYE
+450 LDLSLNYKKYE

-468 LSASIRY
+468 LSASVRY

>member
-1 MNLKKILTTTSLI
+1 MNFKKILITTSLA
-14 TLLSSLSA
+14 TLLSSLST

-40 TGYYKYDEPDYMYNK
+40 TGYYKYDEPDFMYNK

-63 DNFGLM
+63 NNFGIM
-69 YNAKNNFLYEGY
+69 YNAKNNFLFEGY

-99 SNGTGTAKNIENDV
+99 SNGTGTVKNVENDV

-136 RYLLDK
+136 RHLIDK
-142 KKGMFSS
+142 KKGVTTT
-149 NGTGP
+149 TGGV
-154 GYDRTQEYTYIPFI
+154 GYDRIQEYEYIPFI

-184 EYDYFIWGFLE
+184 EYDYFIWGFNQ
-195 NEYLNSASNTNM
+195 NEFVNSASNVNM

-215 KVSYKFPYNGI
+215 KVSYKFPYSGI

-237 EKSNNHVRGGTTSWE
+237 EKSKTVSGSTE
-252 PHNTTTEFGVKVSKT
+252 PHNTTTEFGVKISKT
-267 FGEQDL
+267 FGEQEL

-302 ISNGSS
+302 LSNGSAN
-308 GVNIDEDSYGY
+308 VKIDEDSYGY
-319 SIIAGYEINKNLDLE
+319 SLTAGYEINKNLDLE
-334 LSYNDF
+334 ISYNDF
-340 GKASVFM
+340 GKAQ
-347 PLAAS
+347 LTAS
-352 TIKTDGRIQNKRF
+352 TSGSTFKTDGRVQNRTYS
-365 ASGTQVPSGQDNLS
+365 SGSTLTTAQNNVSINF
-379 LNYRSSSTGISL
+379 RSNSTGVAL

-396 LGNGINVNAT
+396 LGNGVNINGLV
-406 IGYANYLQS
+406 GYANYLQS
-415 EQTVYPNAGSG
+415 EQTVYPNAGNS

-439 GVGVGAKVSNN
+439 GVGIGAKVSNN
-450 IDLSLNYKKYE
+450 LDLSLNYKKYE
-461 MYYDAEV
+461 MYNDAEV
-468 LSASIRY
+468 LSASVRY

>member
-40 TGYYKYDEPDYMYNK
+40 TGYYKYDEPDFMYNK

-63 DNFGLM
+63 NNFGIM

-99 SNGTGTAKNIENDV
+99 SNGTGTLKNVENDV

-123 ASDKLMFK
+123 ASDKLMIK

-136 RYLLDK
+136 RHLLDK
-142 KKGMFSS
+142 KKGLYTS
-149 NGTGP
+149 NGSGP
-154 GYDRTQEYTYIPFI
+154 AYDRTQEYEYIPFI

-184 EYDYFIWGFLE
+184 EYDYFIWGFNQ
-195 NEYLNSASNTNM
+195 NEFVNSASNVNM

-215 KVSYKFPYNGI
+215 KVSYKFPYSGI

-237 EKSNNHVRGGTTSWE
+237 EKSTTVSGSTE

-267 FGEQDL
+267 FGEQEL

-291 AEILKVELDTG
+291 ADVLKVNLDTG
-302 ISNGSS
+302 LSNGSAN
-308 GVNIDEDSYGY
+308 VKIDEDSYGY
-319 SIIAGYEINKNLDLE
+319 SLAAGYEINKNLDLE
-334 LSYNDF
+334 ISYNDF
-340 GKASVFM
+340 GKAELS
-347 PLAAS
+347 AS
-352 TIKTDGRIQNKRF
+352 TIGSTFKTDGRFRNRTDP
-365 ASGTQVPSGQDNLS
+365 SGTTLTTAQNNLS
-379 LNYRSSSTGISL
+379 VNFRSNSTGVAL

-396 LGNGINVNAT
+396 LGNGVNINGLV
-406 IGYANYLQS
+406 GYANYLQS
-415 EQTVYPNAGSG
+415 EQTVWPNAGNS

-450 IDLSLNYKKYE
+450 LDLSLSYKKYE

-468 LSASIRY
+468 LSASVRY